1 MQIWRVKQEVSRV
14 VIGCW
19 WLAQHGRVNW
29 SPCGCGGCNS
39 HVATLASQPFWTFL
53 LITRYM
59 SIVHWT
65 IHCNRSIVHVPVQW
79 RIHCNRSIVHV
90 PVHWRI
96 HCNRS
101 IVHVPVHWRIHG
113 NRSIVHVPVH
123 WRIHCNRSIVHVPVH
138 WRIHGNRSIVHV
150 PVHWRIHCN
159 RSIVHVPVHWR
170 IHCNRSIVHVPV
182 HWRIHCN
189 RSIVHVPVHWTTH
202 CKLTLHV
209 CCTHLE
215 LWWCYIHSFTFS
227 KWQKKQLLDFTIA
240 VGFQSNV
247 HKSCEFGKCLYV
259 CVLVHACEC

>member
-1 MQIWRVKQEVSRV
+1 MWQFNFKSVQLNRQFNLSQSSSTQFNFKPVEFNGSLLSQLTMQIWRVKQEVSRV

-19 WLAQHGRVNW
+19 WLAQHGRVSW

-53 LITRYM
+53 LITRHM
-59 SIVHWT
+59 SIVPWT
-65 IHCNRSIVHVPVQW
+65 IHCDM
-79 RIHCNRSIVHV
+79 
-90 PVHWRI
+90 
-96 HCNRS
+96 
-101 IVHVPVHWRIHG
+101 
-113 NRSIVHVPVH
+113 
-123 WRIHCNRSIVHVPVH
+123 
-138 WRIHGNRSIVHV
+138 
-150 PVHWRIHCN
+150 
-159 RSIVHVPVHWR
+159 
-170 IHCNRSIVHVPV
+170 SIVHVPV

-189 RSIVHVPVHWTTH
+189 RSIVHVPVHWTIH

-247 HKSCEFGKCLYV
+247 HKSCEFGKCLYA